1 VSESGRIPRTSGTA
15 APYGVKVGRRRVE
28 TLSVSR
34 APDETFDAVVSD
46 ALPSVAAGLALL
58 SVVLNGPEVFDHGE
72 GARLAGLA
80 LAVSA
85 GVVCALVAVA
95 VRLRPVP
102 KRFSHAVTA
111 SVLLVGAGVSTA
123 HMVLAG
129 EARDSS
135 DLMLL
140 TVCAGAV
147 LLSVRWL
154 VGTLYLVWGAWMAGA
169 ILVGPKDAWTHYLL
183 GMASATVVAFLVNRL
198 RRHQTIDL
206 HSARAEAEAAAVRD
220 HLTSM
225 ANRRGLAMLGGQ
237 IVETSRRQGDA
248 VHCIFVDIDGLKAV
262 NDAAGHS
269 AGDEVIIAVAEALRG
284 ATRATDVVA
293 RWGGDEFCVVGP
305 GPGMSPLELER
316 RIRDHVRAGTLP
328 VAETVWP
335 VRVSAGGAM
344 LAPWDS
350 GSLDSLL
357 SKADQ
362 EMYLRRSLRRE
373 NPLPSRKPA
382 STDPASTD

>member
-46 ALPSVAAGLALL
+46 ALPSVAAGVALL
-58 SVVLNGPEVFDHGE
+58 SLVLNGPEVFDQGE
-72 GARLAGLA
+72 GARLAGLVLA
-80 LAVSA
+80 LSA
-85 GVVCALVAVA
+85 GLICALVAVA
-95 VRLRPVP
+95 SRLRPVP
-102 KRFSHAVTA
+102 KHLSHAVTA

-154 VGTLYLVWGAWMAGA
+154 VGTLYLVWGAWVAGA

-198 RRHQTIDL
+198 RRHQTMDL

-220 HLTSM
+220 HLTSL